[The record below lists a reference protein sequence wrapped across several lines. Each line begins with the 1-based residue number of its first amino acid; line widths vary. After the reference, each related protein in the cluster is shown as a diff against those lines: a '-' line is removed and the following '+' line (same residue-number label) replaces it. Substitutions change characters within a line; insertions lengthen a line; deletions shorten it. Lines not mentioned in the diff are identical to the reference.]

1 MDQGVFSSVATYTV
15 HEPPVSDS
23 DRVDRAVELAF
34 VKDGFSW
41 LTAIFPPLGF
51 LSHGL
56 WLMAIA
62 YLAGTGL
69 LSYVLAQAKVDP
81 DWIGLI
87 ILMINIYLGFE
98 ISTLRRWMLDQK
110 GWRMLGVVNGRSIAE
125 CERRFFESWLPD
137 QPVIQSD
144 TPKTPGNPTSAS
156 GGSRFWPFGAGA

>member
-1 MDQGVFSSVATYTV
+1 MATYTV

-110 GWRMLGVVNGRSIAE
+110 GWRMLGVVNGRSIEE

-144 TPKTPGNPTSAS
+144 TPKTPGNPSGTP
-156 GGSRFWPFGAGA
+156 GGSRFWPFGARA